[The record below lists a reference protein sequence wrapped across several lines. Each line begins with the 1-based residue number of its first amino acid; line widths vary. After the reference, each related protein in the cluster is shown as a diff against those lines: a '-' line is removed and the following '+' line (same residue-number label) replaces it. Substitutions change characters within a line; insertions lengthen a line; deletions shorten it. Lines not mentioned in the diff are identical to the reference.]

1 MQNKD
6 APFSVELQSVT
17 DAIGEGCMR
26 LKAEVTGQVKG
37 PIQFEWGLD
46 GDGMLMIEPADRS
59 RALWIPA
66 GANAGMHIVTVKVT
80 HAGGKTE
87 HSRSEIEIL
96 SNQPQ
101 GLPVT
106 ASGFGTSGKVGF
118 GTGGGGGTQS
128 FTADAT
134 GNGGGS
140 TRPRFTAVALQRTEN
155 APTTDLA
162 LWVVIRKAT
171 EALSFDNYSK
181 FMDSVLCG
189 AGDAELPKDARHIFN
204 SLRKRRA
211 LPFTDSEAYRLL
223 KVATEAFLMVN
234 CGVAMGG
241 KDESPFGPDDQLL
254 LAQRGINVEPGDLDI
269 FWNKYRQHV
278 NGTSDPVLPY
288 FKLIREKLRDS
299 PLVDGIGEGGWD
311 QDNGSDHCYGII
323 KRKLTHPCFLE
334 LIWSYWHE
342 EGMLVQT
349 MNAITTRFQNVRGP
363 GDNDPLR
370 MMEIDPLR
378 PLNNLLW
385 GFIQDEQHRLTVVRR
400 AYEYNHHYGLTLFG
414 KSVPRLQ
421 AADSRSRFIESFHNL
436 LYLGATFFKQDD
448 DTTIIADGFPLL
460 NALKGVH
467 LLLTEGAHC
476 QFGELPSTSRIEM
489 LMQQWMLARPEFRE
503 YLPTRISVAYP
514 ERWMDRVDAM
524 KTLQRWTDTPVMH
537 FRDLAVF
544 GEQILLSIRFGAW
557 ATVND
562 PLQAANWAR
571 FHRSAIQGYNYAYG
585 AATGVELTSE
595 ASGQLKEA
603 RAAQPWVHLKN
614 RLALQNQRRA

>member
-1 MQNKD
+1 MQSEERK
-6 APFSVELQSVT
+6 FTVELQSVT

-26 LKAEVTGQVKG
+26 LKADVTGQIKG
-37 PIQFEWGLD
+37 PILFEWGLD
-46 GDGMLMIEPADRS
+46 GGGTLMIEPVDRS

-66 GANAGMHIVTVKVT
+66 GARAGMHVVTVTAT
-80 HAGGKTE
+80 HSGGQSHT
-87 HSRSEIEIL
+87 SRSEIEIL
-96 SNQPQ
+96 SNQQP
-101 GLPVT
+101 T
-106 ASGFGTSGKVGF
+106 AEAGPS
-118 GTGGGGGTQS
+118 GGGGGFGGAGWFVGDGPGS
-128 FTADAT
+128 
-134 GNGGGS
+134 GGGS
-140 TRPRFTAVALQRTEN
+140 TRPRVTTVSLQRSEN
-155 APTTDLA
+155 TPTTDLA

-171 EALSFDNYSK
+171 EALSFDQYSK

-189 AGDAELPKDARHIFN
+189 GAEADLPKDARMIFN

-211 LPFTDSEAYRLL
+211 LPFTDSDAYRLL

-234 CGVAMGG
+234 CGVAMGRG
-241 KDESPFGPDDQLL
+241 EESLFDKDDELL
-254 LAQRGINVEPGDLDI
+254 LAQRGINMEAGHLEQ
-269 FWNKYRQHV
+269 FWNKYRQRV
-278 NGTSDPVLPY
+278 NGTDHPVLPY

-299 PLVDGIGEGGWD
+299 PLIDGFDQSGWD
-311 QDNGSDHCYGII
+311 DDASGGEHCYGII
-323 KRKLTHPCFLE
+323 RRKLTNPCFLE

-342 EGMLVQT
+342 EGMLAQT
-349 MNAITTRFQNVRGP
+349 MNALTTRFQNVRGP
-363 GDNDPLR
+363 MENDPLR
-370 MMEIDPLR
+370 MMEIDSLR

-421 AADSRSRFIESFHNL
+421 AADSRSKFIEAFHNL
-436 LYLGATFFKQDD
+436 LYLCAGFFKQDD

-460 NALKGVH
+460 NALKEVH
-467 LLLTEGAHC
+467 LLLTEGAHN
-476 QFGELPSTSRIEM
+476 QFGDMPSTARIEM

-503 YLPTRISVAYP
+503 YLPTRMSVAYP

-524 KTLQRWTDTPVMH
+524 KTLQRWTDTPVLH

-544 GEQILLSIRFGAW
+544 GEQVLLSIRFGAW
-557 ATVND
+557 STVND

-571 FHRSAIQGYNYAYG
+571 FWRAPIQGYVHAYR

-595 ASGQLKEA
+595 ASGQMKES
-603 RAAQPWVHLKN
+603 RAMQPWVHLKN